1 MKSIAR
7 AALLALTITTVLAA
21 GPAQAATYV
30 IDKAHSSVGF
40 EVRHL
45 AISKVRG
52 TFDDFAG
59 TFNYTPGQPG
69 DWSVEA
75 TAQAASINTNNEDR
89 DNHLRSADFFEAE
102 KFPTLT
108 FKSTAVEM
116 ANENEGVLRGELT
129 MHGVT
134 QVVEFELE
142 FMGAATDPWG
152 NEKAGFSATAEIN
165 RKDFG
170 LNWNK
175 ALETGGL
182 VVGEDVKIVLDIQ
195 GTKEK

>member
-1 MKSIAR
+1 MKTIAR
-7 AALLALTITTVLAA
+7 ATLLALTLAVVLAA
-21 GPAQAATYV
+21 APVRADTFV
-30 IDKAHSSVGF
+30 IDQAHSSVGF

-52 TFDDFAG
+52 SFDDFAG
-59 TFNYTPGQPG
+59 SFTFTPGQPG

-75 TAQAASINTNNEDR
+75 TAQAASINTNNGDR
-89 DNHLRSADFFEAE
+89 DDHLRSADFFEVE
-102 KFPTLT
+102 KYPTLT

-116 ANENEGVLRGELT
+116 DGENEGTLRGELT

-134 QVVEFELE
+134 RVVEFDLE
-142 FMGAATDPWG
+142 FLGSATDPWG
-152 NEKAGFSATAEIN
+152 NEKAGFSATTEIN
-165 RKDFG
+165 RKDYG

-175 ALETGGL
+175 ALEAGGL
-182 VVGEDVKIVLDIQ
+182 VVGEDVKIILEIQ

>member
-1 MKSIAR
+1 MKNVAR
-7 AALLALTITTVLAA
+7 ASLLALTLATVLAA
-21 GPAQAATYV
+21 APVQADTFV
-30 IDKAHSSVGF
+30 IDKAHSSIGF

-52 TFDDFAG
+52 SFDDFAG
-59 TFNYTPGQPG
+59 SFVFTPGSPG
-69 DWSVEA
+69 DWAVDA
-75 TAQAASINTNNEDR
+75 TIQAASINTNNSDR
-89 DNHLRSADFFEAE
+89 DDHLRSADFFEVE
-102 KFPTLT
+102 KYPTLT

-134 QVVEFELE
+134 RVVEFDLE
-142 FMGAATDPWG
+142 FLGSATDPWG
-152 NEKAGFSATAEIN
+152 NEKAGFSATAEVN
-165 RKDFG
+165 RKDYG

-182 VVGEDVKIVLDIQ
+182 VVGEDVKIILEIQ